1 MFMAGFSGVTWIA
14 SPLIGWISGGVL
26 GVSES
31 KTSQETINAQIEKI
45 KAEQIAVEFNDRFS
59 FIQLLTPTA

>member
-14 SPLIGWISGGVL
+14 APLIGWISGGVL
-26 GVSES
+26 GISES

-45 KAEQIAVEFNDRFS
+45 KAEQIAVELND
-59 FIQLLTPTA
+59 